1 MSALSLMDA
10 DLKALMNVKI
20 AVLVNMP
27 LLKKLTLRAAFIN
40 AEEGVVG
47 NAGEFEKRKE
57 LKGLKVF
64 EEWRKR
70 VVVSSSKEWESL
82 EWHVG
87 EIVVGNGCCNKC
99 VMELDFKRFGL
110 LKRIEIGDKCFE
122 TVNEL
127 KLVRLN
133 QLESVVI
140 GKNCFTKCKKEYP
153 ESINPDRHFY
163 LKSCERLRELRVGRY
178 SFSDYSVCEIE
189 NVPSLEVIEMGKLNE
204 WSYNFYYASLELKSD
219 CERMK

>member
-1 MSALSLMDA
+1 MNALSLMDA

-27 LLKKLTLRAAFIN
+27 LLKKLTLRAAFIS
-40 AEEGVVG
+40 AEKGVAD

-57 LKGLKVF
+57 LKGLR
-64 EEWRKR
+64 EWGER
-70 VVVSSSKEWESL
+70 VVVSSSKELESL

-87 EIVVGNGCCNKC
+87 EIVVGNGCCNES

-110 LKRIEIGDKCFE
+110 LKCIEIGDECFE
-122 TVNEL
+122 NVNEV
-127 KLVRLN
+127 KLIGLS

-140 GKNCFTKCKKEYP
+140 GKMCFANNDDDDL
-153 ESINPDRHFY
+153 SRLY
-163 LKSCERLRELRVGRY
+163 LKNCERVRELKIGCY

-189 NVPSLEVIEMGKLNE
+189 NVPSLEVIEMGELNE
-204 WSYNFYYASLELKSD
+204 DSWSFHTASLELESD